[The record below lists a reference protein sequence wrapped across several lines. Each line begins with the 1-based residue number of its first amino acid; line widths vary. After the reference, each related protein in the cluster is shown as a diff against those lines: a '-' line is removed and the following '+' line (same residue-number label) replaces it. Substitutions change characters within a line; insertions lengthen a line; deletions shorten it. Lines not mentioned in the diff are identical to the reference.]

1 MLTLLGGKKVFF
13 SNLYSFV
20 TIGYGEESK
29 YEESL
34 ETQFGPESLKRQS
47 LPRDSNLILNFLSS

>member
-20 TIGYGEESK
+20 TIRYGEESMK
-29 YEESL
+29 KAWR
-34 ETQFGPESLKRQS
+34 QFGPESLKRQS

>member
-1 MLTLLGGKKVFF
+1 MLTLSGGKKVFF

-34 ETQFGPESLKRQS
+34 ETVWARVTKKAKFAKR
-47 LPRDSNLILNFLSS
+47 